1 MISFRLDNRNERIS
15 AITTVII
22 HVLILLIAIFFVTCY
37 RVPNPPKDPE
47 QGIQIAFGTIVE
59 DKGDTEV
66 PLDAAPK
73 EALVAPV
80 PEVEP
85 VVEDVIEPVAEV
97 DPVVEDII
105 DVEPLDSEHLVEEV
119 EKIEVEE
126 QEIIT
131 ETVEEV
137 IKEPVD
143 TPIETVSTTE
153 DIDDKDDLKEE
164 DPEKKPSLGGLG
176 GLGDLDGGSG
186 VQTGTVG
193 DPIATEKASL
203 GSGLGDVE
211 TPRGWGIATEPKP
224 AVKESGEVTI
234 SVEFNRS
241 GHVVPGSVKYVSGSL
256 TLFNKNKVIITKS
269 LEEELKLTQTDT
281 SEVPKSRNK
290 ATFRFEFKGH

>member
-1 MISFRLDNRNERIS
+1 MISFTLDNRNERIS
-15 AITTVII
+15 AITTVVV

-119 EKIEVEE
+119 EKIEVKE
-126 QEIIT
+126 QDIIP
-131 ETVEEV
+131 EPVEEV
-137 IKEPVD
+137 IEEPVD
-143 TPIETVSTTE
+143 TPIETVSSTE
-153 DIDDKDDLKEE
+153 DIEDNDDLKEE
-164 DPEKKPSLGGLG
+164 EPEKKPVLEGLV

-186 VQTGTVG
+186 VQTG
-193 DPIATEKASL
+193 
-203 GSGLGDVE
+203 
-211 TPRGWGIATEPKP
+211 
-224 AVKESGEVTI
+224 
-234 SVEFNRS
+234 
-241 GHVVPGSVKYVSGSL
+241 
-256 TLFNKNKVIITKS
+256 
-269 LEEELKLTQTDT
+269 
-281 SEVPKSRNK
+281 
-290 ATFRFEFKGH
+290 

>member
-1 MISFRLDNRNERIS
+1 MISFTLDNRNERIS
-15 AITTVII
+15 AITTVVV

-119 EKIEVEE
+119 EKIEVKE
-126 QEIIT
+126 QDIIP
-131 ETVEEV
+131 EPVEEV
-137 IKEPVD
+137 IEEPVD
-143 TPIETVSTTE
+143 TPIETVSSTE
-153 DIDDKDDLKEE
+153 DIEDNDDLKEE
-164 DPEKKPSLGGLG
+164 EPEKKPVLEGLV

-193 DPIATEKASL
+193 DPNETEKSRL
-203 GSGLGDVE
+203 GSGNDVNISK
-211 TPRGWGIATEPKP
+211 GWGVVSEPRP
-224 AVKESGEVTI
+224 GVKEDGTVTVRVEFDKSGEIKESSIRCVADQCEIFDRNKDLIIESIMNELKIELKNTDK
-234 SVEFNRS
+234 E
-241 GHVVPGSVKYVSGSL
+241 PGK
-256 TLFNKNKVIITKS
+256 KNKA
-269 LEEELKLTQTDT
+269 DF
-281 SEVPKSRNK
+281 
-290 ATFRFEFKGH
+290 TFVFKKH